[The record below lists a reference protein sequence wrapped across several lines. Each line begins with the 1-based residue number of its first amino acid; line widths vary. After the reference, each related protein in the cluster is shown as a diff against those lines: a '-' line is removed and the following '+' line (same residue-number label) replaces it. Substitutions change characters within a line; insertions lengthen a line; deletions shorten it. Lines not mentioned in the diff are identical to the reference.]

1 MAWLAAHLGVVVL
14 GDGSSKMMRAEVMTR
29 VVLEGIPPVGGG
41 NGRRRTTTLTTTI
54 IITSK

>member
-1 MAWLAAHLGVVVL
+1 MAWPAAHLGVVVL

-41 NGRRRTTTLTTTI
+41 NGQRRTTTLTTI
-54 IITSK
+54 ITITSK